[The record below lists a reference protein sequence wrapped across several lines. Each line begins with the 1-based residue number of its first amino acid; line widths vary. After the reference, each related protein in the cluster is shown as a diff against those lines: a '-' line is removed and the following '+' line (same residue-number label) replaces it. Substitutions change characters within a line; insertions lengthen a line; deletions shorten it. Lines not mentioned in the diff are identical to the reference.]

1 MEPIDNALRLAELA
15 DLRRRGETTAARKL
29 LARFVADAAAA
40 GIPAVPLAVRRPGR
54 RRRIRTDATGW
65 YLRRDHSLAVTN
77 DGQFLVLNRPLP
89 WHAGL
94 HGPVAVP
101 ASDPPLVVGRG
112 GRDGD
117 SIDLAELLRRR
128 LDAGTDF

>member
-1 MEPIDNALRLAELA
+1 MS
-15 DLRRRGETTAARKL
+15 
-29 LARFVADAAAA
+29 DAVEA
-40 GIPAVPLAVRRPGR
+40 GIPAAPLAVRRPGR
-54 RRRIRTDATGW
+54 RRRTRTDRTGW
-65 YLRRDHSLAVTN
+65 YLRRDHSLAVTEQG
-77 DGQFLVLNRPLP
+77 DFLVLTRPLP

-94 HGPVAVP
+94 GGPVPVP

-128 LDAGTDF
+128 LAAGTDF